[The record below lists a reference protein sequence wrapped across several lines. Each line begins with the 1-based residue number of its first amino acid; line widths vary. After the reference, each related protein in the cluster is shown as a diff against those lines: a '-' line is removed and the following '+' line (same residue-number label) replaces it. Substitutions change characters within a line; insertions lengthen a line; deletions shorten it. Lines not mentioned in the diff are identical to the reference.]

1 MTDLDVLDRHC
12 VAIARDL
19 REPGL
24 MLDADPDA
32 ITQCLNLPAVELN
45 QAMFIPPEYTDRTYR
60 VDGHPI
66 PGGSCR
72 SGVVVMDRLSYGDP
86 GVLLAAPGPSLSGL
100 AVNAVGD
107 AEQRGRYFERF
118 AKEPTWTFFALT
130 EHGKGSAALE
140 LQTQLHPAG
149 PEEYLLHGD
158 KRYIGNGASA
168 QIGVVFCRR
177 APGPFGI
184 EAVLIDT
191 AAPGFSGRRLPT
203 VGLAGVRTGELAF
216 RGVRVTPEMILG
228 ADRKPSRRG
237 VHGIRETMLRY
248 RPLLTAMAVGVADAV
263 VDYVR
268 AQRRRL
274 STCDTARVD
283 ELAGRVHLARARVRE
298 VAAAVDAG
306 QPDLPGT
313 SSAKLTA
320 VRLAEEATLL
330 AVELLGATALL
341 EHPWLAKTYRDVRAF
356 EFMDGVGDIHRLLVF
371 QGLLRRS
378 PVLSP

>member
-1 MTDLDVLDRHC
+1 MTDLDVLERHC

-24 MLDADPDA
+24 VLDTDPDA
-32 ITQCLNLPAVELN
+32 ITRYLDLPAVELH
-45 QAMFIPPEYTDRTYR
+45 QAMFIPPEHTDRTYR
-60 VDGHPI
+60 IDGHPI

-72 SGVVVMDRLSYGDP
+72 SGVVMMDRLAYGDP

-100 AVNAVGD
+100 AVRAVGD

-140 LQTQLHPAG
+140 LSTRLNPAE
-149 PEEYLLHGD
+149 PEGYTLDGA
-158 KRYIGNGASA
+158 KRYIGNGANA
-168 QIGVVFCRR
+168 QVGVVFCRR

-184 EAVLIDT
+184 EAVLVET
-191 AAPGFSGRRLPT
+191 STPGFSARRLPT
-203 VGLAGVRTGELAF
+203 VGLAGVRIGELAF
-216 RGVRVTPEMILG
+216 DGVRVTPDMILG
-228 ADRKPSRRG
+228 AERKPSRRG
-237 VHGIRETMLRY
+237 MLGVRETMLRY

-268 AQRRRL
+268 SQRLRPSFDDGTRL
-274 STCDTARVD
+274 ED
-283 ELAGRVHLARARVRE
+283 LAGRVHLARARVRE

-306 QPDLPGT
+306 RPDLPRI

-320 VRLAEEATLL
+320 VRLAEEATLF
-330 AVELLGATALL
+330 AAELLGPTALL

-371 QGLLRRS
+371 QGVLRGKDS
-378 PVLSP
+378 